1 MGGSGA
7 AQFRSRFSSAM
18 HIGEKN
24 VQFVLARPQ
33 PPPSVA
39 NLSNHNMV
47 NQVLTL
53 ACESVVQGTKPLTNM
68 RGLLS

>member
-1 MGGSGA
+1 
-7 AQFRSRFSSAM
+7 M

-53 ACESVVQGTKPLTNM
+53 ACESVMQGTKPLTNM